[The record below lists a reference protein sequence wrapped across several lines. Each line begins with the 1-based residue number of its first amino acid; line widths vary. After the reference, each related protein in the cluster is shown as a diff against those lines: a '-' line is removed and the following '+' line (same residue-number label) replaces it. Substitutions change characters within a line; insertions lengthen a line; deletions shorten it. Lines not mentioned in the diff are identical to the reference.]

1 MAEGISP
8 SQAVPAGLNW
18 DLRFALPEN
27 DSPGNPMF
35 AGSKFAAFL
44 FDMDGT
50 VLNSIA
56 AAERVWAAWANRHG
70 LDVAAFLPTIHGRRA
85 RETIAALKLPGIDP
99 VVEADLLLKA
109 EADDLEG
116 IVPIPGAVGFL
127 QSLPPERWAIVTSA
141 PRELALLRIKA
152 AGIPVPVMMVTAE
165 DVTHG
170 KPAPDC
176 FLLAAKRLGVEARDC
191 LVFEDAP
198 AGIAA
203 GEASGA
209 SVMVISATHVHPLQ
223 TPHDSI
229 ASYDRL
235 GIALDDNGWIVLE
248 PQRDAA

>member
-1 MAEGISP
+1 
-8 SQAVPAGLNW
+8 
-18 DLRFALPEN
+18 
-27 DSPGNPMF
+27 MF

-56 AAERVWAAWANRHG
+56 AAERVWTKWAERHG
-70 LDVAAFLPTIHGRRA
+70 LDVAVFLPTIHGKRA
-85 RETIAALKLPGIDP
+85 IETIGGLKLPGVDA
-99 VVEADLLLKA
+99 VAEADALLKA
-109 EADDLEG
+109 EMDDLEG
-116 IVPIPGAVGFL
+116 IVPIPGAVAFL
-127 QSLPPERWAIVTSA
+127 ESLPRDRWAIVTSA

-152 AGIPVPVMMVTAE
+152 AGIPVPATMVTAE
-165 DVTHG
+165 DVSHG

-209 SVMVISATHVHPLQ
+209 SVMVIAATHVHPMV
-223 TPHDSI
+223 TSHPTIH
-229 ASYDRL
+229 SYDEI
-235 GIALDDNGWIVLE
+235 GIAVDDKGWLALAPERAV
-248 PQRDAA
+248 A

>member
-1 MAEGISP
+1 
-8 SQAVPAGLNW
+8 
-18 DLRFALPEN
+18 
-27 DSPGNPMF
+27 MF
-35 AGSKFAAFL
+35 AGRKFAAFL

-56 AAERVWAAWANRHG
+56 AAERVWTTWAYRHG
-70 LDVAAFLPTIHGRRA
+70 LDVASFLPTIHGRRA

-99 VVEADLLLKA
+99 IVEAEALLKA
-109 EADDLEG
+109 EATDLEG
-116 IVPIPGAVGFL
+116 IIPIPGAVAFL
-127 QSLPPERWAIVTSA
+127 KSLPLERWAIVTSA
-141 PRELALLRIKA
+141 PRELALLRLQA
-152 AGIPVPVMMVTAE
+152 AGIPIPAMMVSAE
-165 DVTHG
+165 DVTRG

-209 SVMVISATHVHPLQ
+209 SVMVISATHVHPVV
-223 TPHDSI
+223 TPHASI
-229 ASYDRL
+229 ATYDSL
-235 GIALDDNGWIVLE
+235 GFATDDSGWMVLE

>member
-1 MAEGISP
+1 
-8 SQAVPAGLNW
+8 
-18 DLRFALPEN
+18 
-27 DSPGNPMF
+27 MF
-35 AGSKFAAFL
+35 AGLKFAAFL

-56 AAERVWAAWANRHG
+56 AAERVWTKWAKLHG
-70 LDVAAFLPTIHGRRA
+70 LDVATFLPTIHGKRA
-85 RETIAALKLPGIDP
+85 IETIAGLMLPGVDA
-99 VVEADLLLKA
+99 VAEADALLKA

-116 IVPIPGAVGFL
+116 IVPIPGAVAFL
-127 QSLPPERWAIVTSA
+127 ESLPPERWAIVTSA
-141 PRELALLRIKA
+141 PRELALLRLKA
-152 AGIPVPVMMVTAE
+152 AGIPVPAMMVTAE

-209 SVMVISATHVHPLQ
+209 SVMVISATHVHPLK
-223 TPHDSI
+223 TPHVSI
-229 ASYDRL
+229 AGYDRL

>member
-1 MAEGISP
+1 
-8 SQAVPAGLNW
+8 
-18 DLRFALPEN
+18 
-27 DSPGNPMF
+27 MF

-56 AAERVWAAWANRHG
+56 AAERVWTKWAERHG
-70 LDVAAFLPTIHGRRA
+70 LDVASFLPTIHGKRA
-85 RETIAALKLPGIDP
+85 IETIAGLRLAGVDA
-99 VVEADLLLKA
+99 VAEADALLKA

-116 IVPIPGAVGFL
+116 IIPIPGAVAFL
-127 QSLPPERWAIVTSA
+127 ESLPPERWAIVTSA
-141 PRELALLRIKA
+141 PRELALLRIQA
-152 AGIPVPVMMVTAE
+152 AGIPVPAMMVTAE

-176 FLLAAKRLGVEARDC
+176 FLLAAQHLGVEARDC

-209 SVMVISATHVHPLQ
+209 SVMVISATHVHPLV
-223 TPHDSI
+223 TPHPTI
-229 ASYDRL
+229 RSYDEI
-235 GIALDDNGWIVLE
+235 GIATDESGFIVLS
-248 PQRDAA
+248 PTQAAA